1 MTVIY
6 YLGLFLC
13 GAAGT
18 FAMQKYGRDNRT
30 YQSIF
35 VYACVTGI
43 MAMGIF
49 WAMSGFTLELSG
61 RSVLYAAMYAALAL
75 VSYFTNLPAYRYL
88 GISQV
93 GVLST
98 GGRLILS
105 MLAGGML
112 FGERLTWISVLRM
125 ALMLAATVLLFF
137 EDRKGSSENAR
148 RRDRKQ
154 LIGLL
159 LCAVLIVQ
167 GTLAGIVSKYIAL
180 DPLVPDANSLFFMT
194 NLVIVTVSLLALP
207 LFCRGHIGA
216 CVSEFRSIAPMQYLM
231 ILVSTAASNASS
243 LLGVLILAADA
254 LTLYVPLSGA
264 LSILATEA
272 VAVFVVRERPRI
284 LSVMLACGAMLLAFF
299 E

>member
-13 GAAGT
+13 GATGT

-35 VYACVTGI
+35 VYACVTGL

-49 WAMSGFTLELSG
+49 WAMSGFTLELSS
-61 RSVLYAAMYAALAL
+61 RSVLYATVYAALAL

-88 GISQV
+88 GVSQV
-93 GVLST
+93 GVLSC

-105 MLAGGML
+105 MVAGGVL

-125 ALMLAATVLLFF
+125 ALMLAAAVLLFF
-137 EDRKGSSENAR
+137 EDRKGNAEKEAR
-148 RRDRKQ
+148 GDRKR
-154 LIGLL
+154 LVGVL
-159 LCAVLIVQ
+159 LCAVLIVE
-167 GTLAGIVSKYIAL
+167 GALAGVLSKYIAL

-194 NLVIVTVSLLALP
+194 NLVIAVVSLLSLP
-207 LFCRGHIGA
+207 LLCHGCIGS

-231 ILVSTAASNASS
+231 ILLSTAASNVSS

-264 LSILATEA
+264 LSILTTEA
-272 VAVFVVRERPRI
+272 VAVFVVRERARVLP
-284 LSVMLACGAMLLAFF
+284 VMLACGAMLLAFF

>member
-1 MTVIY
+1 MTFFY
-6 YLGLFLC
+6 YLGTFLC
-13 GAAGT
+13 GATGT
-18 FAMQKYGRDNRT
+18 FAIQKYGRSNRT

-35 VYACVTGI
+35 VYALVTGI

-49 WAMSGFTLELSG
+49 WVMTGFTLELSG

-137 EDRKGSSENAR
+137 EDRKGKAENEA
-148 RRDRKQ
+148 RRDRK
-154 LIGLL
+154 LLVGGL
-159 LCAVLIVQ
+159 LCAVLIAE
-167 GTLAGIVSKYIAL
+167 GTLAGVLSKYIAL
-180 DPLVPDANSLFFMT
+180 DPLVPDANSLFF
-194 NLVIVTVSLLALP
+194 IP
-207 LFCRGHIGA
+207 
-216 CVSEFRSIAPMQYLM
+216 
-231 ILVSTAASNASS
+231 
-243 LLGVLILAADA
+243 
-254 LTLYVPLSGA
+254 
-264 LSILATEA
+264 
-272 VAVFVVRERPRI
+272 
-284 LSVMLACGAMLLAFF
+284 
-299 E
+299 